1 MPLSPA
7 IAAAFASQVEWC
19 RLLSSPF
26 TARLMEAAPLAL
38 ADAPGATAAVIRDW
52 PGEPVR
58 DALVL
63 RLAGGLHALARSGRA
78 PALAALYPPA
88 ALPDTETLA
97 AALAAVF
104 ADPALDAALR
114 PWLDSAPQTNE
125 VARSGVLMPGMMVI
139 AGETGLPLRLFEL
152 GPSAGLNLCLDRWH
166 YRLGAREA
174 GDPAS
179 PVRIAPEWRGEPLPP
194 LPDIRVASRAGVDL
208 NPLDV
213 RDPATADRL
222 LAYVWPDQPER
233 VARAA
238 AAIAAVAA
246 DPPPITQGDAAAFVS
261 ANVAPEPGSCTVVF
275 HSIAFQYFPKDSR
288 VAIAAHMAAA
298 GAEAT
303 PDAPLA
309 WLRYEMESG
318 QIGALPTLRLTLWRG
333 GEPEERLLA
342 HAHPHG
348 TFLRWV

>member
-1 MPLSPA
+1 MPLPPA
-7 IAAAFASQVEWC
+7 IAAAFAAQVDWC
-19 RLLSSPF
+19 RLLDSPF

-38 ADAPGATAAVIRDW
+38 AEAPGATAAAIRDW
-52 PGEPVR
+52 TGEPVR

-63 RLAGGLHALARSGRA
+63 RLAGGLHAQVRSGRA
-78 PALAALYPPA
+78 PELAALYPPA
-88 ALPDTETLA
+88 PLPDVEPLA
-97 AALAAVF
+97 AAVAAVL
-104 ADPALDAALR
+104 ADPALDATLR

-139 AGETGLPLRLFEL
+139 ACVTGLPLRLFEL

-166 YRLGAREA
+166 YRMGERET

-179 PVRIAPEWRGEPLPP
+179 PVRISPEWRGTPLPD
-194 LPDIRVASRAGVDL
+194 LPDIRVLSRAGVDL

-222 LAYVWPDQPER
+222 LAYVWPDQPAR

-246 DPPPITQGDAAAFVS
+246 AAPPITQGDAAAFVA
-261 ANVAPEPGSCTVVF
+261 ANVAPEDGSCSVVF
-275 HSIAFQYFPKDSR
+275 HSIAFQYFPADNR
-288 VAIAAHMAAA
+288 AAIAAHMTAA
-298 GAEAT
+298 GSRAT
-303 PDAPLA
+303 LDAPLA
-309 WLRYEMESG
+309 WLRYEMEDG
-318 QIGALPTLRLTLWRG
+318 RIGALPTLRLTLWRG
-333 GEPEERLLA
+333 GAAEEHLLA

-348 TFLRWV
+348 AFIQWA

>member
-1 MPLSPA
+1 LGLPPA
-7 IAAAFASQVEWC
+7 IAAAFSAQVEWC
-19 RLLSSPF
+19 RLLASPF

-38 ADAPGATAAVIRDW
+38 AEAPGTTAAAIRDW
-52 PGEPVR
+52 AGEPVR

-63 RLAGGLHALARSGRA
+63 RLAGGLHALVRSGRA

-88 ALPDTETLA
+88 ALPDAETLA
-97 AALAAVF
+97 AALTAVF
-104 ADPALDAALR
+104 ADPAEDAALR

-139 AGETGLPLRLFEL
+139 AGETGLSLRLFEL

-166 YRLGAREA
+166 YRLGGREA

-194 LPDIRVASRAGVDL
+194 LPGIRVVSRAGVDL

-213 RDPATADRL
+213 GDPATADRL

-246 DPPPITQGDAAAFVS
+246 DPPPIAKGDAAAFV
-261 ANVAPEPGSCTVVF
+261 AGHVVPEAGSCGVVF
-275 HSIAFQYFPKDSR
+275 HSIAFQYFPTASR
-288 VAIAAHMAAA
+288 AAIAAHLDAA
-298 GAEAT
+298 GARAT

-309 WLRYEMESG
+309 WLRYELEDG
-318 QIGALPTLRLTLWRG
+318 QIGALPTLRLKLWRG
-333 GEPEERLLA
+333 GPPEDRLLA

-348 TFLRWV
+348 TFLQWV

>member
-1 MPLSPA
+1 LLPPT
-7 IAAAFASQVEWC
+7 IAAAFAAQVDWC
-19 RLLSSPF
+19 RLLDSPF

-38 ADAPGATAAVIRDW
+38 ADAPGTTAAAIHAW

-58 DALVL
+58 DAMVL
-63 RLAGGLHALARSGRA
+63 RLAGGLHALVRAGRA
-78 PALAALYPPA
+78 PGLAALYPPA
-88 ALPDTETLA
+88 ALPDIAPLA
-97 AALAAVF
+97 AAVVAVL
-104 ADPALDAALR
+104 ADPALDAALH

-139 AGETGLPLRLFEL
+139 AGATGLPLRLFEL

-166 YRLGAREA
+166 YRLGDREA

-179 PVRIAPEWRGEPLPP
+179 PVRIAPEWRGEPLPD
-194 LPDIRVASRAGVDL
+194 LPDIQVISRAGIDL

-222 LAYVWPDQPER
+222 LAYVWPDQPAR

-238 AAIAAVAA
+238 AAISAVAA
-246 DPPPITQGDAAAFVS
+246 DPPPIAHGDAAAFV
-261 ANVAPEPGSCTVVF
+261 AAHVAPEAGSCGVVF
-275 HSIAFQYFPKDSR
+275 HSIAFQYFPAESR
-288 VAIAAHMAAA
+288 AAIAAHMASA
-298 GAEAT
+298 GAGASPE
-303 PDAPLA
+303 APLA
-309 WLRYEMESG
+309 WLRYEMEGG

-333 GEPEERLLA
+333 GEPQERLLA

-348 TFLRWV
+348 TFLQWA

>member
-1 MPLSPA
+1 LPLPPPV
-7 IAAAFASQVEWC
+7 AAAFAAQVDWC
-19 RLLSSPF
+19 RLLDSPF

-38 ADAPGATAAVIRDW
+38 AEAPGATAAAIRAW

-63 RLAGGLHALARSGRA
+63 RLAGGLHALVRAGRA
-78 PALAALYPPA
+78 PELAALYPPA
-88 ALPDTETLA
+88 PLPGIDALA
-97 AALAAVF
+97 AALAGVF
-104 ADPALDAALR
+104 ADPGLDAALR

-125 VARSGVLMPGMMVI
+125 VARSGVLMPGLMTI
-139 AGETGLPLRLFEL
+139 AGATGLPLRLFEL

-166 YRLGAREA
+166 YLLGAREA

-179 PVRIAPEWRGEPLPP
+179 PVRIAPDWRGEPLPD
-194 LPDIRVASRAGVDL
+194 LPDIRVISRAGIDL

-222 LAYVWPDQPER
+222 LAYVWPDQPAR

-246 DPPPITQGDAAAFVS
+246 DPPPIAQGDAAAFV
-261 ANVAPEPGSCTVVF
+261 AAQVAPVAGSCGVVF
-275 HSIAFQYFPKDSR
+275 HSIAFQYFPADSR
-288 VAIAAHMAAA
+288 AAIAAHMAGA

-303 PDAPLA
+303 PGAPLA
-309 WLRYEMESG
+309 WLRYEMEEG
-318 QIGALPTLRLTLWRG
+318 RVGALPTLRLTLWRG
-333 GEPEERLLA
+333 GPAQERLLA

-348 TFLRWV
+348 TFVQWA

>member
-1 MPLSPA
+1 MPLPPPV
-7 IAAAFASQVEWC
+7 AAAFAAQVDWC
-19 RLLSSPF
+19 RLLDSPF
-26 TARLMEAAPLAL
+26 TARLMEAAPPAL
-38 ADAPGATAAVIRDW
+38 ADAPGATAAAIRDW

-63 RLAGGLHALARSGRA
+63 RLAGGLHALVRSGRA
-78 PALAALYPPA
+78 PGLAALYPPA
-88 ALPDTETLA
+88 ALPEIEPLA
-97 AALAAVF
+97 AAIAAVL
-104 ADPALDAALR
+104 ADPGLDAALR

-166 YRLGAREA
+166 YRLGQREA
-174 GDPAS
+174 GDAAS
-179 PVRIAPEWRGEPLPP
+179 PVVIAPDWRGAPLPD
-194 LPDIRVASRAGVDL
+194 LPDIRVVSRAGIDL

-222 LAYVWPDQPER
+222 LAYVWPDQPAR

-246 DPPPITQGDAAAFVS
+246 DPPPITQGDAAAFV
-261 ANVAPEPGSCTVVF
+261 AARVAPEAGSCGVVF
-275 HSIAFQYFPKDSR
+275 HSIAFQYFPAESR
-288 VAIAAHMAAA
+288 AAITAQMARVGADA
-298 GAEAT
+298 GPE
-303 PDAPLA
+303 APLA
-309 WLRYEMESG
+309 WLRYEMEDG
-318 QIGALPTLRLTLWRG
+318 RIGALPTLRLTLWRG
-333 GEPEERLLA
+333 GPPEERLLA

-348 TFLRWV
+348 AFVQWA